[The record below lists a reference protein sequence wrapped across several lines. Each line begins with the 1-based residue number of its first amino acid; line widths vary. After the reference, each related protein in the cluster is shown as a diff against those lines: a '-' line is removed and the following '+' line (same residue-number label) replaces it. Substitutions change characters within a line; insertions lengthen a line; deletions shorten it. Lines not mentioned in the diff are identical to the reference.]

1 MFLGIDRDAWIS
13 IWAGGLG
20 AIPAAVISA
29 AVAAWVAVKVLN
41 RSNKHQQK
49 LAAEAIAHQK
59 ELGERQLE
67 EQRAEAARSRE
78 HAAVADVLTSVESLH
93 FVNRSSLE
101 AVSAQ
106 VSIFMAAIARW
117 RVEMGKSPMER
128 ELREWSVLLIGAVG
142 ERTAAE
148 ELGDEEREGTR
159 EHMTDV
165 AAELINVALQWP
177 SASAETRVLMQKH
190 LTEARA
196 RQERR
201 RGNVPEATPVP

>member
-1 MFLGIDRDAWIS
+1 MLWGIDRDVWIS
-13 IWAGGLG
+13 IWSGGLG

-29 AVAAWVAVKVLN
+29 VVAAWVAVKVLS
-41 RSNKHQQK
+41 RSNEHQQK
-49 LAAEAIAHQK
+49 LASEAIAQQK
-59 ELGERQLE
+59 ELGERQLD

-93 FVNRSSLE
+93 VVNRSSLE

-106 VSIFMAAIARW
+106 VSIFLAAMARW
-117 RVEMGKSPMER
+117 RVEMGKSPMEG

-142 ERTAAE
+142 GRVAAE
-148 ELGDEEREGTR
+148 ELGDEEKEDAG

-177 SASAETRVLMQKH
+177 SASAETRVLMQKR
-190 LTEARA
+190 LAEARA
-196 RQERR
+196 RLARR
-201 RGNVPEATPVP
+201 RGNVPEADPVP